1 MVISIFIL
9 PKKYTHEQQQKNIY
23 IYKIL
28 SIYVCM
34 YLFVY
39 IITINKII
47 KSWKI
52 GRKRGM
58 T

>member
-9 PKKYTHEQQQKNIY
+9 PKKYTHEQQQQKKYIY
-23 IYKIL
+23 IIL
-28 SIYVCM
+28 NIYVCM